1 MCFMYYPFKR
11 SPPFLI
17 LPPLKVSQFSPDF
30 LITKCF
36 AVGLQKLKYLV
47 SR

>member
-1 MCFMYYPFKR
+1 MCFMLYLFNRP
-11 SPPFLI
+11 PPFGK
-17 LPPLKVSQFSPDF
+17 LPPLKVSQFIPDF